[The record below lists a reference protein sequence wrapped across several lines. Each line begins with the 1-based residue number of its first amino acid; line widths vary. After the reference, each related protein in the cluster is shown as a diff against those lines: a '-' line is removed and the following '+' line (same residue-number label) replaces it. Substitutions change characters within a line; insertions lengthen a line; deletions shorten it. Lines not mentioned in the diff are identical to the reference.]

1 MKTHCMGKRFVA
13 YLIDGILIG
22 VVGSILG
29 GLGIGGTADPSNLFD
44 VTNYIGSY
52 LSALIYYL
60 AFAYFN
66 NGVTVGK
73 MVFKLSVESDGGSLD
88 KSKLMIREAVKVL
101 LMPIVLVSFIVC
113 LVNDDRKSIHDL
125 IANTVVTE

>member
-1 MKTHCMGKRFVA
+1 MGKRFVA

-73 MVFKLSVESDGGSLD
+73 MVFKLSIKSDGGSLD
-88 KSKLMIREAVKVL
+88 KSKLMIREALKVL
-101 LMPIVLVSFIVC
+101 LMPIVLISFIVC

-125 IANTVVTE
+125 LVNTVVTE